1 MKNILVMLGC
11 LLSCVLVPTTTW
23 AQLVSN
29 TKPAI
34 QSRESDLDL
43 REVSHQ
49 PIRLAQ
55 LIGNADN
62 VSILSQIGNSNEAFI
77 RQAGD
82 DNTSRLAILGDG
94 NKTEVIQEGRRNF
107 FDMDLV
113 GNNNPVSVKQ
123 FGNNNV
129 YDMDLNASNTPINL
143 VQNGTSNRVVS
154 NLMAATEREYSIRQ
168 YGNNNVLNQA
178 EGNASVLQKGYSV
191 EMRGNGIRMTIEQ
204 GRVTP

>member
-29 TKPAI
+29 TKPAV
-34 QSRESDLDL
+34 QSRDSDLDL
-43 REVSHQ
+43 REVSQQ
-49 PIRLAQ
+49 PLRLAQ

-77 RQAGD
+77 RQVGD
-82 DNTSRLAILGDG
+82 DNTSRLAIFGDG
-94 NKTEVIQEGRRNF
+94 NKTEVIQEGRRNL
-107 FDMDLV
+107 FDMNLT

-123 FGNNNV
+123 FGSNNV
-129 YDMDLNASNTPINL
+129 YDMDLNAVNTPVNL
-143 VQNGTSNRVVS
+143 VQSGTSNRVVS
-154 NLMAATEREYSIRQ
+154 NLTATEREYSIRQ

>member
-29 TKPAI
+29 TKPAV
-34 QSRESDLDL
+34 QSRDSDLDL
-43 REVSHQ
+43 REVTHQ
-49 PIRLAQ
+49 PLRLVQ

-62 VSILSQIGNSNEAFI
+62 VSLLTQIGNSNEAFI
-77 RQAGD
+77 RQVGD
-82 DNTSRLAILGDG
+82 DNASRLTVVGDG

-113 GNNNPVSVKQ
+113 GSNNPVSVKQ

-129 YDMDLNASNTPINL
+129 YDVDLNASNTPITL
-143 VQNGTSNRVVS
+143 VQNGTSNRVIS
-154 NLMAATEREYSIRQ
+154 NLTATDREYSIRQ